1 MSIGER
7 LRKARQIEKLTI
19 GEIASLCGLSRPY
32 ISQVETL
39 KASPSI
45 PSLGKIPGALNMPMA
60 SLFEDEEAEDF
71 RVKHIPKEE
80 RQVLLFGPPD
90 GPVHERKSIHFLFS
104 PEDAIEISLFELAP
118 GFSDVRIDRTEG
130 SS

>member
-32 ISQVETL
+32 ISQVETG

-45 PSLGKIPGALNMPMA
+45 PSLGKIAGALNMPMA

-71 RVKHIPKEE
+71 RVKYIPKEE